1 METWYKGCVL
11 LDKKDGGIEGLQKGR
26 EIFGAKIRQTFMEAT
41 KGVRLTKPGGVNSF
55 QGEL

>member
-41 KGVRLTKPGGVNSF
+41 KGVRLAKPGGCKQFSR
-55 QGEL
+55 